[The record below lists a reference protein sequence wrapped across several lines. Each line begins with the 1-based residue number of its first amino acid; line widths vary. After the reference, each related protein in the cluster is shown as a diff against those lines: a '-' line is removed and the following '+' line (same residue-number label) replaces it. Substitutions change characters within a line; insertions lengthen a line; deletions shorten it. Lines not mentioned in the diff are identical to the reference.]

1 MLKGHDRVLSKM
13 PTMLVKVLIV
23 TKMQMTVVVLHDDVP
38 DDHVADGNG
47 DDKGLRVLARRPHF
61 LLLLSSSS
69 HSP

>member
-1 MLKGHDRVLSKM
+1 MLNGHDRVMSKM

-38 DDHVADGNG
+38 DDHVADGGG
-47 DDKGLRVLARRPHF
+47 DDKSLRVLARRPHF
-61 LLLLSSSS
+61 LLLLSCSS